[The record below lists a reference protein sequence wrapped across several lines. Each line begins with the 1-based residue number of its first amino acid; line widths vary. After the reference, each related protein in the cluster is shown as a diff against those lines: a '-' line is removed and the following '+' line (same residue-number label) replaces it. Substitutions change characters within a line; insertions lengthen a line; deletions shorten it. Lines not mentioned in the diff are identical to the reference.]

1 MCQYRS
7 ASQISYEF
15 LRYRSRYRH
24 YLIVIGIAKLPIY
37 ASLIDTFDNAI
48 SDMINHLTIPMQFIN
63 FKPCFVLLLYS
74 SCFVKCYVCVNFFF
88 LCPLYLVNM
97 QMPRWC
103 FITAFV
109 VSFYSASQH
118 LTKSWV
124 GIEAQTT

>member
-63 FKPCFVLLLYS
+63 FKPCFVLLL
-74 SCFVKCYVCVNFFF
+74 
-88 LCPLYLVNM
+88 
-97 QMPRWC
+97 
-103 FITAFV
+103 
-109 VSFYSASQH
+109 
-118 LTKSWV
+118 
-124 GIEAQTT
+124 